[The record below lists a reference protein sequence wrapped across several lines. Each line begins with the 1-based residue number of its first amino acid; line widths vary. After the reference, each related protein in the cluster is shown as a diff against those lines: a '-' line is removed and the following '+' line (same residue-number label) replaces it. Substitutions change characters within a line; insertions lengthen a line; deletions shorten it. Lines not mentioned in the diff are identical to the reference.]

1 MLANSLQIYKHQNLI
16 IWRLSFSKSICK
28 PIVPIYG
35 TLLELCSA
43 KSFSQ
48 VIEKPEHKKKKRAP
62 GKEEQKVMYNVRNGL
77 KYYTKFNWTMVNYGN
92 SSCIVNIRLLNL
104 IFLFKLK
111 NCFKRSHRYWGV
123 TVPVIYFQ
131 IPSNEVK
138 FSYYPS
144 QTAAS
149 SLLGDS
155 ESIPYPA
162 VQRSRFLYLETFR
175 PLWQCCSGRAFLW
188 REQCGGWNRTWRH
201 HNIVNM
207 YLFSKNTEKRIH
219 LLIKGTIFHTSS

>member
-1 MLANSLQIYKHQNLI
+1 M
-16 IWRLSFSKSICK
+16 
-28 PIVPIYG
+28 PIYG

-48 VIEKPEHKKKKRAP
+48 VIEKPEHKNTKRAP

-155 ESIPYPA
+155 ESTPY
-162 VQRSRFLYLETFR
+162 
-175 PLWQCCSGRAFLW
+175 LWQFKEADSSTWKNFGRSDNEERDNKFPILW
-188 REQCGGWNRTWRH
+188 VWYWEDIDGW
-201 HNIVNM
+201 
-207 YLFSKNTEKRIH
+207 KNNLKRM
-219 LLIKGTIFHTSS
+219 

>member
-1 MLANSLQIYKHQNLI
+1 M
-16 IWRLSFSKSICK
+16 
-28 PIVPIYG
+28 PISG

-48 VIEKPEHKKKKRAP
+48 VIEKPEHKKTKRAP

-155 ESIPYPA
+155 ESIPYLRQFKEA
-162 VQRSRFLYLETFR
+162 DSSTWKNFGRSDNVVAMLILS
-175 PLWQCCSGRAFLW
+175 CS
-188 REQCGGWNRTWRH
+188 
-201 HNIVNM
+201 
-207 YLFSKNTEKRIH
+207 SKNMRTGTCPWLILPSVKKPKMWTLTNSQSYSLS
-219 LLIKGTIFHTSS
+219 LLPPLG